1 MENTRYYKT
10 LNIVRILSCIA
21 VFLYHLNILK
31 GGYLAVCV
39 FFVLSGY
46 LACNSAFKRD
56 KFSLKDYYLNRL
68 KNIYLPLLFVV
79 FLSILAISFIKVT
92 WLTLKPETLSVLLG
106 YNNYWQISANMD
118 YFARH
123 INSPFMHFWYIS
135 ILLQFE
141 LVFPSIF
148 LMLKKIG
155 DKKKIISIIILI
167 LLSIGSTVFFYIS
180 SINNTNVMNIYYNSL
195 TRVFSIIL
203 GVTIGFIIHYYKSIT
218 FRNKVINIIVF
229 SIYLVI
235 LTILCI
241 FIDSNSVLFPYAMIL
256 TTLISCR
263 LIDYSMY
270 FTNPLNKFDKVLKY
284 ISNISYEIYLFQ
296 YPVIFIFQY
305 IVLKDYLKLPLII
318 IITIILSIILHF
330 ILSKKKNIFKYILLI
345 IISITSLFGV
355 YKFIIEKDHTPE
367 LNQLKEELARN
378 EEEMKLKQ
386 QEYQEKLKKENEEFE
401 NRLKELENGS
411 NNLEEVITNL
421 SVVGVGD
428 SVMLGAVNRLYNT
441 FPNGYF
447 DAKVSRTD
455 YEANAILRNL
465 LNNGMLSDT
474 VVIHLGTNGQCGNR
488 CRDVIMD
495 TLGNRKVFWV
505 TVSNDYDVHV
515 NSGLK
520 EYSNRFNNSYIIDWE
535 EEGKGH
541 PEYFA
546 ADKIH
551 LNSSGITAYCHL
563 VYSSIYNVYK
573 EEIENKKQEMINT
586 HNNELK
592 NKITFYGNDL
602 LLNVSKYM
610 DYKDADY
617 VMDKDFNYNK
627 LIESIKNNKPNYKV
641 VFVFDNSFEISNS
654 QYKNISS
661 LLKDNKLYVV
671 RFNNTNIKLDDIEII
686 DLYKEI
692 DKNNDYLMV
701 DNIHLTDK
709 GNKKLMELINK
720 KIEITK

>member
-1 MENTRYYKT
+1 MENKKYYKT
-10 LNIVRILSCIA
+10 LDLIRILSCVA

-46 LACNSAFKRD
+46 LACNSAFRKD
-56 KFSLKDYYLNRL
+56 TFSLKEYYFNRL
-68 KNIYLPLLFVV
+68 KHIYLPLLFVI
-79 FLSILAISFIKVT
+79 FLSIFAVSFIKT
-92 WLTLKPETLSVLLG
+92 NWLNLKPETVSVLLG
-106 YNNYWQISANMD
+106 YNNYWQIDANMD

-123 INSPFMHFWYIS
+123 VDSPFMHFWYIA

-148 LMLKKIG
+148 LIFKKMG
-155 DKKKIISIIILI
+155 EKKKFIPIILLI
-167 LLSIGSTVFFYIS
+167 LLSIGSTIYFYIS
-180 SINNTNVMNIYYNSL
+180 SINDSNIMNVYYNSL
-195 TRVFSIIL
+195 TRVFSIIFGITL
-203 GVTIGFIIHYYKSIT
+203 GFIIHYYKSFIP
-218 FRNKVINIIVF
+218 FKNKIINTIIF

-235 LTILCI
+235 LILLCI
-241 FIDSNSVLFPYAMIL
+241 FIKSDSNLFSYAMIL

-263 LIDYSMY
+263 LIDYSTI
-270 FTNPLNKFDKVLKY
+270 FISPLNKFDKVMKY
-284 ISNISYEIYLFQ
+284 ISSISYEIYLFQ

-305 IVLKDYLKLPLII
+305 IVLKDYFKLPLII

-330 ILSKKKNIFKYILLI
+330 ALDKKKNILKYILLI
-345 IISITSLFGV
+345 VITITSLFGV

-367 LNQLKEELARN
+367 LNKLKEELAKN

-386 QEYQEKLKKENEEFE
+386 KEYQEKVKREKEEYE
-401 NRLKELENGS
+401 NKLKELENGS

-428 SVMLGAVNRLYNT
+428 SVMLGAVNGLYRT

-455 YEANAILRNL
+455 YEANGILRGL
-465 LNNGMLSDT
+465 LNQGMLSDT

-488 CRDVIMD
+488 CRDVIMN
-495 TLGNRKVFWV
+495 TLGDRKVFWI

-520 EYSNRFNNSYIIDWE
+520 EYSNNFSNSYIIDWE
-535 EEGKGH
+535 EASKGH

-551 LNSSGITAYCHL
+551 LNSSGIQAYCKL
-563 VYSSIYNVYK
+563 VYDSIYNVYK
-573 EEIENKKQEMINT
+573 EEIEAKRQEMINN

-592 NKITFYGNDL
+592 TKITFYGNDL

-617 VMDKDFNYNK
+617 VIDKEFNYNK
-627 LIESIKNNKPNYKV
+627 LVESIKKKKPNYNV
-641 VFVFDNSFEISNS
+641 VFVFDNSFKINND
-654 QYKNISS
+654 QYKSIMN
-661 LLKDNKLYVV
+661 LLKDNKVYVV
-671 RFNNTNIKLDDIEII
+671 KVNNYLKYDNTEII
-686 DLYKEI
+686 EFKDM
-692 DKNNDYLMV
+692 NNYLMV
-701 DNIHLTDK
+701 DNVHLTGK
-709 GNKKLMELINK
+709 GNEKLSELINK
-720 KIEITK
+720 KIEIK